1 MTFLQPYILWA
12 LPLILLPVVIHF
24 LNRMR
29 HRPQYW
35 AAMRFLIAATRSSV
49 SNTKLKQ
56 FLILLFRVLAVAMLI
71 FFIARPLAGGWLGWA
86 LSPAPDAIVILL
98 DRSASMEGK
107 ANGTTK
113 REHALKL
120 LADAAKQYQDTSH
133 LVLIDSAT
141 RNPQEIAKAANL
153 TDVSLTQPTDT
164 AADIPAML
172 RSAFNWLIE
181 NRAGTA
187 EIWIA
192 SDLQRG
198 DWRPD
203 DARWK
208 SVISQ
213 LASLSQKVRVRLLS
227 VAEAPGNNTAISLN
241 EVTRRQHG
249 DKSELQFV
257 SDLQQSRVQGTS
269 KQTLPVT
276 ITLDGARSQSEI
288 ALEGQSLRWRHRIDL
303 GNRTNGG
310 WGSFEIPADA
320 NPRDNVSY
328 FVYGP
333 ETISRATVIAADEEA
348 ARILPFAASQNG
360 KPAQSLTTENLN
372 SIDLSK
378 DSLLVWQQPLPSGPT
393 ADTLRSFVQDGGVVV
408 FFPTG
413 QSDSQQFNGLGWGT
427 AESAE
432 ADKNFRVAH
441 WDEDQGPVA
450 KTDDRTSL
458 PLAQT
463 TVQKRQLITGQ
474 KNAVAAFD
482 DGAAFLV
489 RQSLGK
495 GEVYFCATLPNYNWS
510 SLADGP
516 VLVPMLQR
524 LIQTG
529 GRRLQQASIISC
541 GELSASDQA
550 KKWES
555 VDSPQHKDI
564 STQAGVYRSGDRL
577 LAVNRPASEDEPEV
591 LDTDQAH
598 KLFGDLPFQT
608 MQEHRG
614 PLGQLQGEI
623 WRVFL
628 VCMLLFLIG
637 EGILILPARK
647 IAAPTPRVRQKQKE
661 EVLA

>member
-1 MTFLQPYILWA
+1 
-12 LPLILLPVVIHF
+12 
-24 LNRMR
+24 MR

-98 DRSASMEGK
+98 DRSASMEAK

-113 REHALKL
+113 REQALKL
-120 LADAAKQYQDTSH
+120 LTDAAKQYQDTSR

-141 RNPQEIAKAANL
+141 RSAEEIAKAANL
-153 TDVSLTQPTDT
+153 SELSLTKPTDT

-192 SDLQRG
+192 SDLQKT
-198 DWRPD
+198 DWHPD

-208 SVISQ
+208 NVISQ
-213 LASLSQKVRVRLLS
+213 LASLSQKVRIRLLS
-227 VAEAPGNNTAISLN
+227 VAETPGNNTSISLN
-241 EVTRRQHG
+241 EITRRQRG

-257 SDLQQSRVQGTS
+257 LDLQSSERGTHGASTSES
-269 KQTLPVT
+269 KRSIPVS
-276 ITLDGARSQSEI
+276 INLDGARSQSEI
-288 ALEGQSLRWRHRIDL
+288 ALEGQTLRWRHRMDI
-303 GNRTNGG
+303 GTRTNGG
-310 WGSFEIPADA
+310 WGSFEVPADS
-320 NPRDNVSY
+320 NPRDNTAY

-333 ETISRATVIAADEEA
+333 ETTSRATIVASDED
-348 ARILPFAASQNG
+348 ARFLSFAASQNG
-360 KPAQSLTTENLN
+360 KPAQTVSADNLGSL
-372 SIDLSK
+372 DLSK
-378 DSLLVWQQPLPSGPT
+378 DSLLVWQQPIPIGGT
-393 ADTLRSFVQDGGVVV
+393 ADALRSFVQDGGVVV

-413 QSDSQQFNGLGWGT
+413 QSDSQQFDGLGWGT
-427 AESAE
+427 VESAE
-432 ADKNFRVAH
+432 TDKSFRIAH
-441 WDEDQGPVA
+441 WDEDQGPLA
-450 KTDDRTSL
+450 KTDERASL
-458 PLAQT
+458 PLGQLN
-463 TVQKRQLITGQ
+463 VQRRQLITGQ
-474 KNAVAAFD
+474 KNVVAAFE

-489 RQSLGK
+489 RQSLGR
-495 GEVYFCATLPNYNWS
+495 GEIYFCATLPNYNWS

-524 LIQTG
+524 LIQSG
-529 GRRLQQASIISC
+529 ARHLQQSSIIAC

-550 KKWES
+550 KKW
-555 VDSPQHKDI
+555 DSLDSTQPKDI
-564 STQAGVYRSGDRL
+564 HIQAGVYRSGDRL
-577 LAVNRPASEDEPEV
+577 LAVNRPASEDEPEI

-608 MQEHRG
+608 MQDRRS

-628 VCMLLFLIG
+628 VIMLLLLIG

-647 IAAPTPRVRQKQKE
+647 VRRVAPRAPSRDRALE
-661 EVLA
+661 EVA

>member
-12 LPLILLPVVIHF
+12 LPLILLPVLIHF

-35 AAMRFLIAATRSSV
+35 AAMRFLLAATRSSV

-56 FLILLFRVLAVAMLI
+56 FLILLFRVMAVAMLI

-113 REHALKL
+113 REQALKQ
-120 LADAAKQYQDTSH
+120 LAESAKAYQDTSH

-141 RNPQEIAKAANL
+141 RNPQEVAKAANL
-153 TDVSLTQPTDT
+153 TDLSLTQSTDT
-164 AADIPAML
+164 TADMPAML

-192 SDLQRG
+192 SDLQKT
-198 DWRPD
+198 DWHPD

-208 SVISQ
+208 NVISQ
-213 LASLSQKVRVRLLS
+213 LASLSQKVRIRLLS
-227 VAEAPGNNTAISLN
+227 VAEAPGNNTAIALN
-241 EVTRRQHG
+241 EVTRRQRG

-257 SDLQQSRVQGTS
+257 LDLQQTAVRDQAT
-269 KQTLPVT
+269 KTLPISV
-276 ITLDGARSQSEI
+276 TLDGARSQSEI
-288 ALEGQSLRWRHRIDL
+288 ALEGQSLRWRYRMDL
-303 GNRTNGG
+303 GNHTNGG
-310 WGSFEIPADA
+310 WGSFEIPGDA
-320 NPRDNVSY
+320 NPRDNTAY

-333 ETISRATVIAADEEA
+333 ETTSRATVIAADEET
-348 ARILPFAASQNG
+348 ARLLPFAASQNG
-360 KPAQSLTTENLN
+360 RPAQTV
-372 SIDLSK
+372 SIDNLTSLDLSR
-378 DSLLVWQQPLPSGPT
+378 DSLLVWQQPLPSGAV
-393 ADTLRSFVQDGGVVV
+393 ADTLNTFVRDGGVIV
-408 FFPTG
+408 FLPPG
-413 QSDSQQFNGLGWGT
+413 QTDSQQFNGLGWGT
-427 AESAE
+427 VETAEG
-432 ADKNFRVAH
+432 DKTFRIAH
-441 WDEDQGPVA
+441 WDEDQGPLA
-450 KTDDRTSL
+450 RTDERASL

-474 KNAVAAFD
+474 KNAVAAFE
-482 DGAAFLV
+482 DGAGFLG
-489 RQSLGK
+489 RQSIGR
-495 GEVYFCATLPNYNWS
+495 GEIYFCATLPNYNWS

-529 GRRLQQASIISC
+529 TRHLQQSSIIAC

-550 KKWES
+550 KQWVS
-555 VDSPQHKDI
+555 VDSTQPKDI
-564 STQAGVYRSGDRL
+564 HTQSGVYRSGDRL
-577 LAVNRPASEDEPEV
+577 LAVNRPASEDEPDV
-591 LDTDQAH
+591 IDIDQAR

-608 MQEHRG
+608 MQDRRS

-623 WRVFL
+623 WRVF
-628 VCMLLFLIG
+628 VVIMLLFLIG
-637 EGILILPARK
+637 EGILILPSRRV
-647 IAAPTPRVRQKQKE
+647 AAPTTHKRQEKRE
-661 EVLA
+661 AVAA